1 MISKNTLKDGG
12 ILFIASILGGVSN
25 YLYNIIIGRMLGPA
39 NYSEVT
45 SLMSVLL
52 IAAVPSGTVQT
63 VVTKFTAKYNAH
75 NEQYKI
81 QRLIKSVSSRLSIA
95 GVIFF
100 GIFVSCSRLISDFI
114 KIESIFPVIFLGII
128 LIPSAV
134 TPVYRG
140 ALQGMQK
147 YFDYSVSGMVE
158 VFAKLIFGVILV
170 YFGFRTS
177 GAVLGFSLAGIMA
190 LLFTKMQLKDILN
203 NNIKTAVI
211 YDGKVLTELYKY
223 SKSVML
229 NILCFTILTNSSMIL
244 VKHYFL
250 PEQAGIYAS
259 AEIISKIVMFLTGI
273 IPIMIFPKAA
283 ALHAK
288 NMDSNRI
295 LLKSIALVF
304 TVGVLFILGSFLFGS
319 FIMYLFFGN
328 EYSGSSVFLG
338 PLSIVMTMYSLYNI
352 MSIYQLSVNSFKFIY
367 GTIIL
372 VLLQIGLI
380 TMFHRT
386 LEQVILIMIISS
398 TLIVL
403 YNLYCAVSGE
413 EK

>member
-259 AEIISKIVMFLTGI
+259 AEIISKIVMF
-273 IPIMIFPKAA
+273 
-283 ALHAK
+283 
-288 NMDSNRI
+288 
-295 LLKSIALVF
+295 
-304 TVGVLFILGSFLFGS
+304 
-319 FIMYLFFGN
+319 
-328 EYSGSSVFLG
+328 
-338 PLSIVMTMYSLYNI
+338 
-352 MSIYQLSVNSFKFIY
+352 Q
-367 GTIIL
+367 
-372 VLLQIGLI
+372 
-380 TMFHRT
+380 
-386 LEQVILIMIISS
+386 
-398 TLIVL
+398 
-403 YNLYCAVSGE
+403 
-413 EK
+413 